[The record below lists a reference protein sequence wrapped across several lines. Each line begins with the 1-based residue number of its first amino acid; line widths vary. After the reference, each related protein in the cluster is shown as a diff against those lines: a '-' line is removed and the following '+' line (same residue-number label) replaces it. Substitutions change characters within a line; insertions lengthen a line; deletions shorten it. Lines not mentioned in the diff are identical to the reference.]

1 MDVKGSQKLKLLYT
15 LDILKKYS
23 NEDNPI
29 SAEKICSY
37 LENYGIYAERKSI
50 YNDISILSTYGYD
63 IVRSYGI
70 NAGCFLASR
79 EYELAELRLLCD
91 AVQAADFISAKKTK
105 QLVEKILMHTSEID
119 AEKIKKQVYVDN
131 RTKCSNEEIYY
142 IIDKIDNAIN
152 SKKMVS
158 IIYRKRVITEDKKA
172 VFEEKKHIISPYAMI
187 WSNDHYYL
195 VCNNSKYDNLMVT
208 RIDRIKSVEIIEN
221 SVSRPFSEVS
231 NYKTSFDSADYANKH
246 FNMFSGEPKPI
257 ELIFNE
263 CIIESILD
271 KFGENANIAKY
282 GENRLLLKADVAV
295 SEGLVAWIMQ
305 FGNNIE
311 VKSPLELKNLIFK
324 KIELI
329 KSAYTI

>member
-1 MDVKGSQKLKLLYT
+1 MTVKGNHKLKLLYIR
-15 LDILKKYS
+15 DILKKYS
-23 NEDNPI
+23 DEENPI

-37 LENYGIYAERKSI
+37 LQNYGINAERKSV
-50 YNDISILSTYGYD
+50 YNDISILSEYGYN
-63 IVRSYGI
+63 IIRSYGT
-70 NAGCFLASR
+70 NAGYFLTDRA
-79 EYELAELRLLCD
+79 YELAELRLLCD

-105 QLVEKILMHTSEID
+105 QLVEKILMQASISK

-131 RTKCSNEEIYY
+131 RQKCSNEEIYY
-142 IIDKIDNAIN
+142 IIDMLDDAIN

-158 IIYRKRVITEDKKA
+158 IIYRKRVITDDNKA

-195 VCNNSKYDNLMVT
+195 VCNNSKYDNLMVN
-208 RIDRIKSVEIIEN
+208 RIDRIKQVETLEN
-221 SVSRPFSEVS
+221 TVSRPFSEVS
-231 NYKTSFDSADYANKH
+231 SYKTSFDSADYANKH
-246 FNMFSGEPKPI
+246 FNMFAGEPKPV
-257 ELIFNE
+257 ELICSE

-271 KFGENANIAKY
+271 KFGDNANITKY

-295 SEGLVAWIMQ
+295 SEGLVAWVMQ
-305 FGNNIE
+305 FGNDIQ
-311 VKSPLELKNLIFK
+311 VKSPVELKNLVLE